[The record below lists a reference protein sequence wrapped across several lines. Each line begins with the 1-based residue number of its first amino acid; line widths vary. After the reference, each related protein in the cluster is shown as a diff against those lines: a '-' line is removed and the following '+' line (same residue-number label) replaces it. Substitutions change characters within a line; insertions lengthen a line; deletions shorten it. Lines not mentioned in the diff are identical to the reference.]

1 MKNLN
6 KSQRNALLSAIV
18 ASGTDDLNVMFLAFS
33 MSTIISQLGISGAQA
48 GWIATIT
55 NFGMLLGGILFGIL
69 ADRYSKLKVFKW
81 TILIFSIATG
91 LYCRDWCRW

>member
-55 NFGMLLGGILFGIL
+55 NFGMLFGGILFGIL
-69 ADRYSKLKVFKW
+69 ADRYSKLKF
-81 TILIFSIATG
+81 LNGQF
-91 LYCRDWCRW
+91 